1 MKRFFKKNST
11 FNENILQMIQIE
23 KQHIFQQ
30 FFYRGVNEKE
40 AVWWWKETKETNV
53 KDGRVV

>member
-1 MKRFFKKNST
+1 LKNST
-11 FNENILQMIQIE
+11 FSNN
-23 KQHIFQQ
+23 

>member
-1 MKRFFKKNST
+1 
-11 FNENILQMIQIE
+11 MIQIE